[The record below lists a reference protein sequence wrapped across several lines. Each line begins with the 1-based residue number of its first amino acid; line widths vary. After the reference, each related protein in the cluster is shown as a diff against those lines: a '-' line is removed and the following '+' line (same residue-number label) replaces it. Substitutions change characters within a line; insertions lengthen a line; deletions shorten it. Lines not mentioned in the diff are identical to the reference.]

1 MTMKKTVLVVVLL
14 ALSISGAFAHAL
26 WIETASTGKK
36 GQAQEVRIFFGEYEE
51 NQPDS
56 TAKWFSNLK
65 DFSLLLTAPN
75 GTARILKTVAD
86 VHCFKA
92 SFTPDQDGTYTL
104 SVVHEVKTIYEHAKI
119 AYYAFAHVAVG
130 NAPKINTAY
139 PANTLFTIRPS
150 EAVVKAGTSVP
161 HQVLYNKAPFAAQK
175 LAVVDTERKKQEPVT
190 DANGKFDFK
199 PAQKGNYFLEAF
211 KEDATPGE
219 LDGKKYDKVWHVAT
233 YFVQA
238 Q

>member
-1 MTMKKTVLVVVLL
+1 MKKIALVLTLL
-14 ALSISGAFAHAL
+14 ALSSSGAFAHAL

-36 GQAQEVRIFFGEYEE
+36 GQAQEVKIFFGEYEE
-51 NQPDS
+51 NEPDS
-56 TAKWFSNLK
+56 AAKWFSNLK
-65 DFSLLLTAPN
+65 DFSLVLTAPN
-75 GTARILKTVAD
+75 GATKILTTVAD

-104 SVVHEVKTIYEHAKI
+104 SVVHEVKAIYEHAKI
-119 AYYAFAHVAVG
+119 EYYAFTHVAVG
-130 NAPKINTAY
+130 NAPKINLTY
-139 PANTLFTIRPS
+139 PANALFTIRPS
-150 EAVVKAGTSVP
+150 AAVVKAGASVP
-161 HQVLYNKAPFAAQK
+161 HQVLYNKVPFATQK
-175 LAVVDTERKKQEPVT
+175 LTVVDTERKKQEPVT

-211 KEDATPGE
+211 KEEATPGE
-219 LDGKKYDKVWHVAT
+219 LDGKKYDKVWHVVT